1 MKDKKLYL
9 VVRDELKGTPAL
21 WPPVYYYTFAESE
34 EDAIMKVRL
43 KWGEILPK
51 TFAREIKE
59 KDLDSLVIATNHY

>member
-9 VVRDELKGTPAL
+9 VVRNELKGTPL
-21 WPPVYYYTFAESE
+21 PVYYYTFAESE
-34 EDAIMKVRL
+34 EDAIRKVRL

-59 KDLDSLVIATNHY
+59 KELDSLIIATNRY